1 MKLVQG
7 SAAGT
12 ALTGTLYEPGDDP
25 PRFAGAPTEDAAYVF
40 VCDAFYEVE
49 SGGVPQQVGGREIRV
64 AFETP
69 FSPGFDTRERALEA
83 AREHIRT
90 QFSRIGVDRSA
101 VEITILSD
109 DQL

>member
-49 SGGVPQQVGGREIRV
+49 SGGVPQQVGGRELRV

-69 FSPGFDTRERALEA
+69 FSRGFDTKEGALEA

-90 QFSRIGVDRSA
+90 QFSRIGVERSA
-101 VEITILSD
+101 VEISVLPEHEI
-109 DQL
+109 